1 MLTTTR
7 PADSSGLLL
16 SAALAALIALVPL
29 AGAVWFSLLA
39 YDAPTP
45 AGRIGYALVAVIAWA
60 LAGGLFE
67 AARDTLRRAGKGPSR
82 AD

>member
-1 MLTTTR
+1 MLTITR
-7 PADSSGLLL
+7 PAQSSGLLL
-16 SAALAALIALVPL
+16 SAALAGLLALVPL

-39 YDAPTP
+39 YDAHTP
-45 AGRIGYALVAVIAWA
+45 LSRIGYAVVAVIAWA

-67 AARDTLRRAGKGPSR
+67 GARDTLRRAGKGPSR